1 MNTST
6 LVTAPLGVPVG
17 VLVGVVEGLGDVV
30 VADGDGAVVVADGD
44 GDVVVAEGDGAVVVA
59 DGDDDVVVVGRGLA
73 VVADEPVLTS
83 RAGGVL
89 DSRDPSRRLVDEGVS
104 TMRVT
109 APFAG
114 TGQA

>member
-1 MNTST
+1 MG
-6 LVTAPLGVPVG
+6 TAVSLWVG
-17 VLVGVVEGLGDVV
+17 EGSG
-30 VADGDGAVVVADGD
+30 G
-44 GDVVVAEGDGAVVVA
+44 VVVA
-59 DGDDDVVVVGRGLA
+59 DGDDDVVVVGVGLD

-114 TGQA
+114 TGQAAVSTTTVTRCPALTGPDRPQTV